1 MPDVLTASWG
11 AVSELVPRLL
21 GAGLVLFAA
30 FLAARLLQRLGA
42 RLLRGVGFDD
52 VLERTGSAP
61 SLRRVGFAR
70 APSLLIGYVIFWGI
84 LLAGA
89 AAALSVLGL
98 SSLQENIDLIVV
110 LVGRALVA
118 VLILAGGLAIAGWL
132 SNLAAHEAEEAG
144 LRGGDLFR
152 QGIFT
157 AVLAV
162 AALLAAAQLG
172 IDISLLVLLA
182 AVFLGTVGLV
192 VALSLGV
199 GLAPL
204 SGNIA
209 AGRYVQGND
218 IQVGDEISVDGV
230 TGIIENLGYASVTLR
245 SEDRSLHHV
254 PNRVLLE
261 GIVTKKPKGL
271 STGYPR
277 RVLRHWP

>member
-1 MPDVLTASWG
+1 MPDALNASWT

-21 GAGLVLFAA
+21 GAGLVLFAT
-30 FLAARLLQRLGA
+30 FLVARLLQRLSA
-42 RLLRGVGFDD
+42 RLLRRVGFDN
-52 VLERTGSAP
+52 VLERTGSTS
-61 SLRRVGFAR
+61 SLRRVGFAG

-110 LVGRALVA
+110 LAGRALLA

-132 SNLAAHEAEEAG
+132 SNLAGREAEDAG
-144 LRGGDLFR
+144 LRGADLFR
-152 QGIFT
+152 RSIFA
-157 AVLAV
+157 AVLV
-162 AALLAAAQLG
+162 VTALLAAAQLG

-182 AVFLGTVGLV
+182 TVFFGTVGLV

-230 TGIIENLGYASVTLR
+230 AGVIETLGYASVTLR
-245 SEDRSLHHV
+245 SEDGSLRYV

-261 GIVTKKPKGL
+261 GIVTKRPQ
-271 STGYPR
+271 R
-277 RVLRHWP
+277 D

>member
-1 MPDVLTASWG
+1 MSDALNASWT

-30 FLAARLLQRLGA
+30 FLAARLLERLGA

-52 VLERTGSAP
+52 VLERTGSAS

-118 VLILAGGLAIAGWL
+118 VLILGGGLAAAGWL
-132 SNLAAHEAEEAG
+132 SNHASREAEEAG

-152 QGIFT
+152 RAIFVV
-157 AVLAV
+157 VLAV
-162 AALLAAAQLG
+162 ATLLAAAQLE

-182 AVFLGTVGLV
+182 AVFLGTAGLV
-192 VALSLGV
+192 VALALGV

-230 TGIIENLGYASVTLR
+230 EGTVEQLGYASVTLR
-245 SEDRSLHHV
+245 SGDGSLHHV

-261 GIVTKKPKGL
+261 GIVTK
-271 STGYPR
+271 
-277 RVLRHWP
+277 RVQGTE

>member
-1 MPDVLTASWG
+1 MSDALNLSWT

-30 FLAARLLQRLGA
+30 FLAARFLQRLA
-42 RLLRGVGFDD
+42 VRLLRGIGLDN
-52 VLERTGSAP
+52 VLERTGSVS
-61 SLRRVGFAR
+61 SLRRVGFTR
-70 APSLLIGYVIFWGI
+70 APSALIGYVVYWGI

-89 AAALSVLGL
+89 ATAVSVLGL

-110 LVGRALVA
+110 LAGKALVA
-118 VLILAGGLAIAGWL
+118 VLILAGGLAVAGWL
-132 SNLAAHEAEEAG
+132 SNLAAREAEEAG

-152 QGIFT
+152 GAIFA

-162 AALLAAAQLG
+162 TALLAATQLG
-172 IDISLLVLLA
+172 IDVSLLVLLA
-182 AVFLGTVGLV
+182 TVFLGTVGLV

-209 AGRYVQGND
+209 AGRYVQGTD

-230 TGIIENLGYASVTLR
+230 TGIVENLGYASVTLR
-245 SEDRSLHHV
+245 SEDGSLHHV

-261 GIVTKKPKGL
+261 GIVTKKM
-271 STGYPR
+271 PR
-277 RVLRHWP
+277 D

>member
-1 MPDVLTASWG
+1 MTDELNTSWS
-11 AVSELVPRLL
+11 AVFELVSRLL
-21 GAGLVLFAA
+21 GAGLVLLAT
-30 FLAARLLQRLGA
+30 FLVARFLQRLCA

-52 VLERTGSAP
+52 VLERTGSTS
-61 SLRRVGFAR
+61 SLRRVGFAG
-70 APSLLIGYVIFWGI
+70 APSML
-84 LLAGA
+84 
-89 AAALSVLGL
+89 
-98 SSLQENIDLIVV
+98 IDLIVV
-110 LVGRALVA
+110 LAGKALVA
-118 VLILAGGLAIAGWL
+118 VLILAGGLAVAGWL
-132 SNLAAHEAEEAG
+132 SNLAAHEAEAAG

-152 QGIFT
+152 RAIFA

-172 IDISLLVLLA
+172 IDILLLILLA
-182 AVFLGTVGLV
+182 AVLFGTVGLV

-230 TGIIENLGYASVTLR
+230 AGIIENLGYASVTLR
-245 SEDRSLHHV
+245 SEDGSLHHV

-261 GIVTKKPKGL
+261 GIVTKRV
-271 STGYPR
+271 PR
-277 RVLRHWP
+277 D

>member
-1 MPDVLTASWG
+1 MSDALNASWT

-30 FLAARLLQRLGA
+30 LLLARLLQRVA
-42 RLLRGVGFDD
+42 TRLLRRIGFDD
-52 VLERTGSAP
+52 VLERTGTSS
-61 SLRRVGFAR
+61 SLRRVGLGEN
-70 APSLLIGYVIFWGI
+70 PSLVIGYVIFWGV
-84 LLAGA
+84 LLAGV

-110 LVGRALVA
+110 LAGRALVA
-118 VLILAGGLAIAGWL
+118 VLILAGGLAVAGWL
-132 SNLAAHEAEEAG
+132 SNLAAREAEEAG

-152 QGIFT
+152 RAIFA
-157 AVLAV
+157 AVFAV

-192 VALSLGV
+192 VALSVGV

-209 AGRYVQGND
+209 AGRYVQGNG

-245 SEDRSLHHV
+245 SEDGSLHHV

-261 GIVTKKPKGL
+261 GIVTKRV
-271 STGYPR
+271 PR
-277 RVLRHWP
+277 D

>member
-1 MPDVLTASWG
+1 MSDALSVSWT

-30 FLAARLLQRLGA
+30 FLAALLLQRLGA
-42 RLLRGVGFDD
+42 RLLRRIGLDD
-52 VLERTGSAP
+52 VLERTGSTA
-61 SLRRVGFAR
+61 SLRRMGFTR
-70 APSLLIGYVIFWGI
+70 APSSLIGYVIFWGI

-110 LVGRALVA
+110 LAGKALVA
-118 VLILAGGLAIAGWL
+118 VLILAGGLAVAGWL
-132 SNLAAHEAEEAG
+132 SNLAAREAEEAG
-144 LRGGDLFR
+144 LRSGDLFR
-152 QGIFT
+152 RGIFA

-162 AALLAAAQLG
+162 SALLAAAQLG

-218 IQVGDEISVDGV
+218 MLVGDEISVDGV
-230 TGIIENLGYASVTLR
+230 SGIIERLGYASVTLR
-245 SEDRSLHHV
+245 SEDGSLHHV

-261 GIVTKKPKGL
+261 GIVTTRG
-271 STGYPR
+271 SR
-277 RVLRHWP
+277 D

>member
-1 MPDVLTASWG
+1 MSDALNASWI

-30 FLAARLLQRLGA
+30 FLVARLLQRLGA

-52 VLERTGSAP
+52 VLERTGSSS
-61 SLRRVGFAR
+61 SLRRVGFAG
-70 APSLLIGYVIFWGI
+70 APSMLIGYVIFWGV

-110 LVGRALVA
+110 LAGKALVA
-118 VLILAGGLAIAGWL
+118 VLILAGGLAVAGWL
-132 SNLAAHEAEEAG
+132 SNLAAREAEEAG

-152 QGIFT
+152 RGIFA
-157 AVLAV
+157 AVFAV
-162 AALLAAAQLG
+162 AALLAGDQLG

-218 IQVGDEISVDGV
+218 IRVGDEISVDRV
-230 TGIIENLGYASVTLR
+230 AGIIDNLGYASVTLR
-245 SEDRSLHHV
+245 SEDGSLHHV

-261 GIVTKKPKGL
+261 GIITKRPQ
-271 STGYPR
+271 R
-277 RVLRHWP
+277 D

>member
-1 MPDVLTASWG
+1 MSDALNASWT

-30 FLAARLLQRLGA
+30 FLAARLLERLGA

-52 VLERTGSAP
+52 VLERTGSAS

-118 VLILAGGLAIAGWL
+118 VLILGGGLAAAGWL
-132 SNLAAHEAEEAG
+132 SNLASREAEEAG

-152 QGIFT
+152 RAIFVV
-157 AVLAV
+157 VLAV
-162 AALLAAAQLG
+162 ATLLAAAQLE

-182 AVFLGTVGLV
+182 AVFLGTAGLV
-192 VALSLGV
+192 VALALGV

-218 IQVGDEISVDGV
+218 IRVGDEISVDGV
-230 TGIIENLGYASVTLR
+230 EGTVEQLGYASVTLR
-245 SEDRSLHHV
+245 SGDGSLHHV

-261 GIVTKKPKGL
+261 GIVTK
-271 STGYPR
+271 
-277 RVLRHWP
+277 RVQGIE

>member
-1 MPDVLTASWG
+1 MSDALNASWT
-11 AVSELVPRLL
+11 AVSELLPRLL
-21 GAGLVLFAA
+21 GAGLVLFAT
-30 FLAARLLQRLGA
+30 FLVARLLQRLGA

-52 VLERTGSAP
+52 LLERTGSSS
-61 SLRRVGFAR
+61 SLRRVGFAA
-70 APSLLIGYVIFWGI
+70 APSMLIGYVIFWGV

-89 AAALSVLGL
+89 AAALSILGL

-110 LVGRALVA
+110 LAGKALVA
-118 VLILAGGLAIAGWL
+118 VLILAGGLAVASWL
-132 SNLAAHEAEEAG
+132 STLAAREAEEAG

-152 QGIFT
+152 RGIFA
-157 AVLAV
+157 AVFAV
-162 AALLAAAQLG
+162 AALLAGDQLG

-218 IQVGDEISVDGV
+218 IQVGDEISVDRV
-230 TGIIENLGYASVTLR
+230 AGIIENLGYASVTLR
-245 SEDRSLHHV
+245 SEDGSLHHV

-261 GIVTKKPKGL
+261 GIITKRPQ
-271 STGYPR
+271 R
-277 RVLRHWP
+277 D

>member
-1 MPDVLTASWG
+1 MPDVLTASWT

-21 GAGLVLFAA
+21 GAGLVLFAT

-52 VLERTGSAP
+52 VLERTGSAT

-70 APSLLIGYVIFWGI
+70 APSQLVGYVIFWGM

-118 VLILAGGLAIAGWL
+118 VLILAGGLGVAGWL

-144 LRGGDLFR
+144 LIGGDFFR
-152 QGIFT
+152 RGIFA

-192 VALSLGV
+192 VALSLGS

-209 AGRYVQGND
+209 ASRYVQGND

-245 SEDRSLHHV
+245 SEDRSLHHI

-261 GIVTKKPKGL
+261 GIVTKKPQ
-271 STGYPR
+271 R
-277 RVLRHWP
+277 D

>member
-1 MPDVLTASWG
+1 MPDALNASWT
-11 AVSELVPRLL
+11 AVSELLPKLL
-21 GAGLVLFAA
+21 GAGLVLFAT

-42 RLLRGVGFDD
+42 RLLRGVGLDD
-52 VLERTGSAP
+52 LLERTGSAS

-98 SSLQENIDLIVV
+98 SSLQENIDLVVV
-110 LVGRALVA
+110 LAGRALVA
-118 VLILAGGLAIAGWL
+118 VLILAGGLALAGWL
-132 SNLAAHEAEEAG
+132 SNLASRQAEEAG
-144 LRGGDLFR
+144 LRGRDLFR
-152 QGIFT
+152 QTIFA
-157 AVLAV
+157 AVLVV

-182 AVFLGTVGLV
+182 LVFLGTVGLV

-230 TGIIENLGYASVTLR
+230 AGIIENLGYASVTLR
-245 SEDRSLHHV
+245 SEDGSLHHI

-261 GIVTKKPKGL
+261 GIVTKRM
-271 STGYPR
+271 PR
-277 RVLRHWP
+277 D

>member
-1 MPDVLTASWG
+1 MPDALNASWA

-21 GAGLVLFAA
+21 GAGLVLFAT
-30 FLAARLLQRLGA
+30 FLAARLLQRLGT
-42 RLLRGVGFDD
+42 RLLRGVGLDD
-52 VLERTGSAP
+52 LLERTGSAS
-61 SLRRVGFAR
+61 SLRRVGFAG

-110 LVGRALVA
+110 LAGRTLVA
-118 VLILAGGLAIAGWL
+118 VLILAGGLAVAGWL
-132 SNLAAHEAEEAG
+132 SNLASREAEQAG

-152 QGIFT
+152 RGVFA
-157 AVLAV
+157 AVFVV

-182 AVFLGTVGLV
+182 AVLLGTLGLV

-218 IQVGDEISVDGV
+218 IQVGDEISVDEV
-230 TGIIENLGYASVTLR
+230 TGIIENLGYASVALRPDRGPSGIIRQSLTLDFVHLVR
-245 SEDRSLHHV
+245 
-254 PNRVLLE
+254 
-261 GIVTKKPKGL
+261 GKKG
-271 STGYPR
+271 
-277 RVLRHWP
+277 

>member
-1 MPDVLTASWG
+1 MSDALNASWT
-11 AVSELVPRLL
+11 AVSELLPRLL
-21 GAGLVLFAA
+21 GAGLVLFAT
-30 FLAARLLQRLGA
+30 FLVARLLQRLGA

-52 VLERTGSAP
+52 VLERTGSAA
-61 SLRRVGFAR
+61 SLRRVGFAG
-70 APSLLIGYVIFWGI
+70 APSMLIGYVIFWGV
-84 LLAGA
+84 LLAGT

-110 LVGRALVA
+110 LAGKALVA
-118 VLILAGGLAIAGWL
+118 VLILAGGLAVASWL
-132 SNLAAHEAEEAG
+132 SNLAAREAEEAG

-152 QGIFT
+152 RGIFA
-157 AVLAV
+157 AVFAV
-162 AALLAAAQLG
+162 AALLAGDQLG

-209 AGRYVQGND
+209 AGRYVQGHD
-218 IQVGDEISVDGV
+218 LQVGNEISVDGV
-230 TGIIENLGYASVTLR
+230 AGIIENLGYASVTLR
-245 SEDRSLHHV
+245 SEDGSLHHV

-261 GIVTKKPKGL
+261 GIITKRPQMD
-271 STGYPR
+271 
-277 RVLRHWP
+277 

>member
-1 MPDVLTASWG
+1 MSDALNVSWT

-21 GAGLVLFAA
+21 GAGLVLLAA
-30 FLAARLLQRLGA
+30 FLVSRLLQRLGA
-42 RLLRGVGFDD
+42 RLLRGVGLDD
-52 VLERTGSAP
+52 ILERTGSTS
-61 SLRRVGFAR
+61 SLRRVGFTR
-70 APSLLIGYVIFWGI
+70 TPSALIGYVIFWGI

-110 LVGRALVA
+110 LAGKALVA
-118 VLILAGGLAIAGWL
+118 VLILAGGLAVAGWL

-144 LRGGDLFR
+144 LRGGDVFR
-152 QGIFT
+152 RGIFA
-157 AVLAV
+157 AVLVV

-172 IDISLLVLLA
+172 IDISLLVLLT

-218 IQVGDEISVDGV
+218 MVVGDEISVDGV
-230 TGIIENLGYASVTLR
+230 SGIIEHLGYASVTLR
-245 SEDRSLHHV
+245 SEDGSLHHV

-261 GIVTKKPKGL
+261 GIVTKRG
-271 STGYPR
+271 TQD
-277 RVLRHWP
+277 

>member
-1 MPDVLTASWG
+1 MNARCLDCFVGRCVRARPQ
-11 AVSELVPRLL
+11 
-21 GAGLVLFAA
+21 
-30 FLAARLLQRLGA
+30 AARCWSGVVRSIPGGPPPATPWSTAAA
-42 RLLRGVGFDD
+42 RGRVRRCPRENGIRIFFATCGLR
-52 VLERTGSAP
+52 ES
-61 SLRRVGFAR
+61 
-70 APSLLIGYVIFWGI
+70 PSLLIGYVIFWGI

-89 AAALSVLGL
+89 AAALSVIGL
-98 SSLQENIDLIVV
+98 SSLQKNIDLIVV

-152 QGIFT
+152 RGIFA

-182 AVFLGTVGLV
+182 AVLLGTAGLV

-245 SEDRSLHHV
+245 SEDGSLLHV

-261 GIVTKKPKGL
+261 GIVTKKPQ
-271 STGYPR
+271 R
-277 RVLRHWP
+277 D

>member
-1 MPDVLTASWG
+1 MSDALSASWT
-11 AVSELVPRLL
+11 AVSELLPRLL
-21 GAGLVLFAA
+21 GAGLVLFAT
-30 FLAARLLQRLGA
+30 FLVARLLQRLGA

-52 VLERTGSAP
+52 VLERTGSSS
-61 SLRRVGFAR
+61 SLRRVGFAA
-70 APSLLIGYVIFWGI
+70 APSMLIGYVIFWGV

-89 AAALSVLGL
+89 AAALSILGL

-110 LVGRALVA
+110 LAGKALVA
-118 VLILAGGLAIAGWL
+118 VLILAGGLAVASWL
-132 SNLAAHEAEEAG
+132 STLAAREAEEAG

-152 QGIFT
+152 RGIFA
-157 AVLAV
+157 AVFAV
-162 AALLAAAQLG
+162 AALLAGDQLG

-218 IQVGDEISVDGV
+218 IQVGDEISVDRV
-230 TGIIENLGYASVTLR
+230 AGIIENLGYASVTLR
-245 SEDRSLHHV
+245 SEDGSLHHV

-261 GIVTKKPKGL
+261 GIITKRPQ
-271 STGYPR
+271 R
-277 RVLRHWP
+277 D

>member
-1 MPDVLTASWG
+1 MSDALNASWT
-11 AVSELVPRLL
+11 AVSELVSRLL
-21 GAGLVLFAA
+21 GAGLVLFVTL
-30 FLAARLLQRLGA
+30 LAARFLQRLGV

-52 VLERTGSAP
+52 VLERTGSVS
-61 SLRRVGFAR
+61 SLRRVGFTG
-70 APSLLIGYVIFWGI
+70 APSLLIGYVVFWGI

-89 AAALSVLGL
+89 ATALSVLGL
-98 SSLQENIDLIVV
+98 TSLQENIDLIVV
-110 LVGRALVA
+110 LAGRALVA
-118 VLILAGGLAIAGWL
+118 VLILAGGLALAGWL
-132 SNLAAHEAEEAG
+132 SNLAAREAEEAG

-152 QGIFT
+152 RGIFA

-245 SEDRSLHHV
+245 SEDGSLHHV

-261 GIVTKKPKGL
+261 GIVTKRM
-271 STGYPR
+271 PR
-277 RVLRHWP
+277 D